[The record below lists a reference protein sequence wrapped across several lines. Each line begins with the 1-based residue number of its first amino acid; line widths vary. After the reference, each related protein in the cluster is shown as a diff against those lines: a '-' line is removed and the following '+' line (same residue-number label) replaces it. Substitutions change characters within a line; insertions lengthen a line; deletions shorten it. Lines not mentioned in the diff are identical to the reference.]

1 MATRPRACDKPLV
14 IQGLILYLTKW
25 NDWRH
30 LITVY
35 QSVQRV
41 LNGDVCGISSH
52 NNLYGLPNIYRII
65 YNKRWGASSQ
75 FNHPGPKSW
84 IQPSLTN
91 QPPARVWAILSPL
104 RISVQT
110 PAVSLCAVGERRGND
125 QAHGEWYGS
134 QDWARGVI
142 SPSPGQIVD
151 RWPTVIY
158 TSVHVQYISR
168 SLRNTIL
175 TKSLRPKCDQHENS

>member
-14 IQGLILYLTKW
+14 IQGLTLYLTKW

-30 LITVY
+30 LIKQKLFTSPYKEFWMGMYVVY
-35 QSVQRV
+35 
-41 LNGDVCGISSH
+41 H
-52 NNLYGLPNIYRII
+52 HTLYGLPNIYRII

-84 IQPSLTN
+84 IQPSLMN

-125 QAHGEWYGS
+125 QTHGEWYGS

-142 SPSPGQIVD
+142 SPSPAVWHPELRSTYGTYG
-151 RWPTVIY
+151 PGGTMYTVFK
-158 TSVHVQYISR
+158 THS
-168 SLRNTIL
+168 
-175 TKSLRPKCDQHENS
+175 K